1 MLTVDLMF
9 SLNSPSRAHQ
19 SRKAKKRVQ
28 RSSTN
33 SASAAPQNHYCGD
46 EEGHRRFLVAYAIS
60 IIDVIDHVISLP
72 RQTTSALDSLAPSP
86 VSNRRLHSGVPAG
99 LPLYFSNL
107 VKPIPENEVGRVR
120 WISSVTRSTPT
131 DPRPSLY
138 RSWKTAFFLLGR
150 WAELRSPPVLKDA
163 ISDYL
168 FRAWLV
174 SGQPVTDLVSV
185 AVLIRSES
193 RWRWSGGVLFFFS
206 SSSFLLGR
214 QRLLTFLSGVVL
226 MISYTVVVPSRPT
239 SFYSAASPSP
249 GTAYRTAGFG
259 STSRWYPTGGD
270 ANRLAATASASS
282 AGMQMFRQHAA
293 GACGGYKGERFAE
306 AMGRAVRVSIT
317 SGTCI
322 CQDLWHLGQ
331 QSADR
336 PPAMELF
343 MDYTVA

>member
-1 MLTVDLMF
+1 MAVLTKRGNQLPPEHQSFSLSGLTVLVTGFSIATIF
-9 SLNSPSRAHQ
+9 SLLDDSPKECRADGLLAIAMSPCSTPARITLPSSSRALCLH
-19 SRKAKKRVQ
+19 AETAYNAVITTVL
-28 RSSTN
+28 SSKVVGP
-33 SASAAPQNHYCGD
+33 S
-46 EEGHRRFLVAYAIS
+46 LILLS
-60 IIDVIDHVISLP
+60 IIFAAAHSS
-72 RQTTSALDSLAPSP
+72 RS
-86 VSNRRLHSGVPAG
+86 VS
-99 LPLYFSNL
+99 
-107 VKPIPENEVGRVR
+107 
-120 WISSVTRSTPT
+120 
-131 DPRPSLY
+131 
-138 RSWKTAFFLLGR
+138 
-150 WAELRSPPVLKDA
+150 
-163 ISDYL
+163 
-168 FRAWLV
+168 
-174 SGQPVTDLVSV
+174 
-185 AVLIRSES
+185 
-193 RWRWSGGVLFFFS
+193 
-206 SSSFLLGR
+206 